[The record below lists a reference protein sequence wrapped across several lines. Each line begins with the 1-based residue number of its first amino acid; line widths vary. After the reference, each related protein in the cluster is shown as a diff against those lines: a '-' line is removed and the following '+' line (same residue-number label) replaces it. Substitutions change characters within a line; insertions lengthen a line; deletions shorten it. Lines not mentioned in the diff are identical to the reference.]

1 MKFTWLYKSSLY
13 LMIHDFNKKKKKTFD
28 VINFSC
34 ILLKLVALCVRV

>member
-13 LMIHDFNKKKKKTFD
+13 LTIHDFNKKKKTFD